1 MSAEAAQAA
10 SACVPLLDSQ
20 SKLASSSSIRKK
32 IVYDEAPADGE
43 HALDTIPKALQDLL
57 KELIENNVLLKG
69 AKLVRLQVNC
79 KAHFHFVHVDPR
91 AWGQR
96 NSSLRQGNFRFVTV
110 VVSLGTTAVFT
121 WGGLACLVKHRAAL
135 YWYEDNQ
142 KAHAVLGLA
151 SSDDTPKESLRRD
164 SLAFLL
170 AIPI

>member
-1 MSAEAAQAA
+1 MSYHLGGPLAHEHNNRLNTQLPTQFKDVSAEAAQAA

-91 AWGQR
+91 ACGGQR
-96 NSSLRQGNFRFVTV
+96 NYDLR
-110 VVSLGTTAVFT
+110 
-121 WGGLACLVKHRAAL
+121 
-135 YWYEDNQ
+135 
-142 KAHAVLGLA
+142 A
-151 SSDDTPKESLRRD
+151 SSGS
-164 SLAFLL
+164 
-170 AIPI
+170 